1 MLQGYKQNR
10 KRNEEKISNKW
21 QACVL
26 GGDVIFMILIMIV
39 AGGTQQSLV
48 LGIESLESTQS
59 LTKVFKTY
67 HQEFKKNQ

>member
-1 MLQGYKQNR
+1 MSN
-10 KRNEEKISNKW
+10 ISKL
-21 QACVL
+21 VFRIR
-26 GGDVIFMILIMIV
+26 GVIFMILIMIV

-67 HQEFKKNQ
+67 QEFKKNQ